1 MDANDQTV
9 ELRAMITR
17 AEAMA
22 TTVTATLLQDEI
34 ESLRAQV
41 EELTAGAIVRA
52 NRQAIL
58 VEENARLRAQ
68 LLSAHA
74 LIGVMSD
81 PAFDE
86 VQR

>member
-81 PAFDE
+81 PTFE
-86 VQR
+86 VQP

>member
-74 LIGVMSD
+74 LIGVMSN
-81 PAFDE
+81 PTFE
-86 VQR
+86 VQP